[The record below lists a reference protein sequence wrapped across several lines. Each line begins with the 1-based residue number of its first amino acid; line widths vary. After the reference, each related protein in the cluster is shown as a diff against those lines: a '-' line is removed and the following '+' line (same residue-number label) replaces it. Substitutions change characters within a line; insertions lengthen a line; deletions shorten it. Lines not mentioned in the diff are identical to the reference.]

1 MAKVKCNMNDCI
13 HYTKEGCLSE
23 TIDLYIDYEDSSC
36 REYKQSEKS
45 FLNEFKVINEDE
57 YYQIVVLNYTI
68 DMGRL
73 FKYCEN
79 NLKNKP
85 NILDLTI
92 KNGSKN
98 YERYVY
104 INGNTYIKLLENN
117 ELNIDIKRLKEN
129 SCNTIR
135 ENDSYG
141 VLTSIQERMIKN
153 GIII

>member
-1 MAKVKCNMNDCI
+1 MIKVKCNMNDCI
-13 HYTKEGCLSE
+13 YYTKEGCLSK
-23 TIDLYIDYEDSSC
+23 TIDLCIDYEDSSC
-36 REYKQSEKS
+36 SEYKQSEKS

-68 DMGRL
+68 DIGKL

-98 YERYVY
+98 YKRYVY
-104 INGNTYIKLLENN
+104 INENKYIKLLENN

-141 VLTSIQERMIKN
+141 ILTNIQERMIKN
-153 GIII
+153 GIVI

>member
-1 MAKVKCNMNDCI
+1 MDNCI
-13 HYTKEGCLSE
+13 NYTKEGCSCE
-23 TIDLYIDYEDSSC
+23 TIYLDIDYENSGCS
-36 REYKQSEKS
+36 EYKQSKES

-68 DMGRL
+68 DMGKL

-92 KNGSKN
+92 KNVSKN
-98 YERYVY
+98 YERYLY

-129 SCNTIR
+129 GCNTIR
-135 ENDSYG
+135 END
-141 VLTSIQERMIKN
+141 
-153 GIII
+153 